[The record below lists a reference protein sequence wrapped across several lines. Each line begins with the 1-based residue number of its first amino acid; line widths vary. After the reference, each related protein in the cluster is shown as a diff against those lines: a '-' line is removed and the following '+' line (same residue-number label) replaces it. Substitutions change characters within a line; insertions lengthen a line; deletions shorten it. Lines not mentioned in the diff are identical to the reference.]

1 MTETI
6 KVVCRFRGGQDAEKD
21 KWTFDADQLSLTSP
35 DVGPYG
41 NKKFTFDK
49 VHDSNS
55 TQEESYNDIGRTTVQ
70 SLLNGFNGTIF
81 AYGQSGSGKTFTMLG
96 PDSVV
101 DAIKAGSETV
111 PDEVQSMYGVI
122 PRAIGDIF
130 VAMNRIIEAEG
141 ASFALS
147 VNYFEI
153 YNESI
158 NDLLSSNPNTSKNLK
173 LQQMPNG
180 QMKVMGGSEKQ
191 VESFEDIFIALM
203 WGQRSRAVAST
214 QQNDRSSR
222 SHTIFVINLQQSNP
236 DGSQKQGRLNLVD
249 LAGSERI
256 AKTGA
261 TGKTL
266 DEAKKINLSLTNLG
280 ICIKALTE
288 KAHVPFR
295 TSKLTHFLMD
305 ALGGNSKTTLVCT
318 ASKQMRHLE
327 ESVQTL
333 QFAARAKKIKNKA
346 AANIMRSP
354 KEMEMMIERLKV
366 EVATLKNQLIQA
378 GMTPQAPN
386 RALKQG
392 SQQEPNAAADEEKSP
407 VKAANLSKSANNSAL
422 VTSESQNQE
431 NSINLGE
438 TKGESALGAHNSS
451 EAEIK
456 NENSNEVSF
465 NTLLNDSNLDFEP
478 EKEAKSG
485 TTKRDFLTPAKDLG
499 TKKLQSSSATATS
512 AGTTTSSANNS
523 KVTAGIMSMIGKGQQ
538 KATTAQA
545 TSKKDSAKIADLS
558 TKLTEMSMRLTEV
571 ETEYEHYKTRAQTE
585 IIELREKLE
594 ISLGDK
600 TNEDQLQ
607 ADL

>member
-203 WGQRSRAVAST
+203 WG
-214 QQNDRSSR
+214 
-222 SHTIFVINLQQSNP
+222 
-236 DGSQKQGRLNLVD
+236 
-249 LAGSERI
+249 
-256 AKTGA
+256 
-261 TGKTL
+261 
-266 DEAKKINLSLTNLG
+266 
-280 ICIKALTE
+280 
-288 KAHVPFR
+288 
-295 TSKLTHFLMD
+295 
-305 ALGGNSKTTLVCT
+305 
-318 ASKQMRHLE
+318 
-327 ESVQTL
+327 
-333 QFAARAKKIKNKA
+333 
-346 AANIMRSP
+346 
-354 KEMEMMIERLKV
+354 
-366 EVATLKNQLIQA
+366 
-378 GMTPQAPN
+378 
-386 RALKQG
+386 
-392 SQQEPNAAADEEKSP
+392 
-407 VKAANLSKSANNSAL
+407 
-422 VTSESQNQE
+422 
-431 NSINLGE
+431 
-438 TKGESALGAHNSS
+438 
-451 EAEIK
+451 
-456 NENSNEVSF
+456 
-465 NTLLNDSNLDFEP
+465 
-478 EKEAKSG
+478 
-485 TTKRDFLTPAKDLG
+485 
-499 TKKLQSSSATATS
+499 
-512 AGTTTSSANNS
+512 
-523 KVTAGIMSMIGKGQQ
+523 
-538 KATTAQA
+538 
-545 TSKKDSAKIADLS
+545 
-558 TKLTEMSMRLTEV
+558 
-571 ETEYEHYKTRAQTE
+571 
-585 IIELREKLE
+585 
-594 ISLGDK
+594 
-600 TNEDQLQ
+600 
-607 ADL
+607 